1 MALRF
6 IDPKTGSTIGSTELG
21 RAVLAEAIRSENAAL
36 VSNIQNQSEW
46 RKKYQG
52 LFAQVAKAEFA
63 TKHSALEIASAGLT
77 EFERRVVT
85 ESGEP
90 LIDVVKAGWR
100 NGKDLVATVVITGS
114 GVLEVPKVD
123 DQELEGLVANHS
135 AEAGI
140 IPAIKSVRGIQQSQ
154 IKKDLLIA
162 LAGGAEYSPTR
173 LWLDWGGDVAI
184 VARARVELW
193 RELISRAR
201 SGAGTLL
208 VPVLQSKLAGLD
220 IGSLSDEQLAS
231 LAGLDLVEDAG
242 AIAGWLAELAKTDSR
257 RIVLGSYA
265 YAPGVKHIEVQA
277 VQHCLARTLTE
288 SLPKTRVVLSW
299 LATPTDS
306 HSVPAEFAEDVKARY
321 NQRSYLTRLRD
332 EIASPRSHKPELFS
346 SAEGVEYALIDPTS
360 SRQGPSYALAKR
372 LQRWLAYQ
380 QVGSGRQVA
389 YIVAPPAKTDSVL
402 SHRILRA
409 TYRGG
414 PSFGLHPYETDQ
426 AVRISALLLLS
437 RLHSPEKYSTS
448 DLSAMYCKL
457 AVHGGLWRSI
467 YAPSELW
474 LAATVWG
481 FWGYFSKH

>member
-63 TKHSALEIASAGLT
+63 TKHSALVIATFGLN
-77 EFERRVVT
+77 ELERRVVT
-85 ESGEP
+85 DSGEL

-100 NGKDLVATVVITGS
+100 NGKDLVATVVISGS
-114 GVLEVPKVD
+114 GVIEVPKVD
-123 DQELEGLVANHS
+123 EQELRELVANHS

-140 IPAIKSVRGIQQSQ
+140 IPAIESVRDIKPTQ
-154 IKKDLLIA
+154 IKKDLLVA

-193 RELISRAR
+193 RELITRAR

-220 IGSLSDEQLAS
+220 VSSLSDEQLAS

-242 AIAGWLAELAKTDSR
+242 AIAGWLAQLSKTDSR

-277 VQHCLARTLTE
+277 VQHCLARTMTE
-288 SLPKTRVVLSW
+288 ALPKTRVVLSW

-306 HSVPAEFAEDVKARY
+306 HTVPAEFAEDVKTRY

-332 EIASPRSHKPELFS
+332 EIASPRSHKPELFT
-346 SAEGVEYALIDPTS
+346 SAEGIEYALIDPTS
-360 SRQGPSYALAKR
+360 SRQGSSYALAKR

-437 RLHSPEKYSTS
+437 RLHTSEKYSIG
-448 DLSAMYCKL
+448 DLSTMYCQL